1 MRRRNEVKLAEK
13 RRIHDEA
20 EAKQKRKER
29 RNALREAYK
38 LAKYSECVRDQIV
51 IPASRQEFA
60 PSVRISDVRDYNPD
74 VGPGVS
80 VIGGL
85 VGELL
90 LTFTALYEWIQSNPQ
105 M

>member
-51 IPASRQEFA
+51 IPASR
-60 PSVRISDVRDYNPD
+60 
-74 VGPGVS
+74 
-80 VIGGL
+80 
-85 VGELL
+85 
-90 LTFTALYEWIQSNPQ
+90 
-105 M
+105 